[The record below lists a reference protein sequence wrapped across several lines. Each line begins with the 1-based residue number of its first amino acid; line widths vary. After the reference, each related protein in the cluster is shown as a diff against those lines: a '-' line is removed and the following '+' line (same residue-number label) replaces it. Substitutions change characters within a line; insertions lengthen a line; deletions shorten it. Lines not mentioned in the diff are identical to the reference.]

1 MADEL
6 TLNVTMEYSD
16 AFGVEQ
22 SVSVVDR
29 KVTITTKKPVILVQE
44 IGITEE
50 AIDLGDTGTPAYAF
64 FQNLDPTNFITL
76 RVATSGAAFARL
88 DPDTDQDGT
97 GGFAML
103 RLSTGA
109 TAPFAIADTAACK
122 MKIMI
127 VPA

>member
-1 MADEL
+1 
-6 TLNVTMEYSD
+6 MEYSD
-16 AFGVEQ
+16 SFGVEQ

-29 KVTITTKKPVILVQE
+29 KVTITTKKPVTLVQE

-50 AIDLGDTGTPAYAF
+50 AIDLGATGTPAYAF

-127 VPA
+127 VPP